1 MDSFL
6 NPFVDPSLEGCG
18 FVESL
23 QAERSKLVY
32 RDSYS
37 EYAGNT

>member
-1 MDSFL
+1 MDSFIG
-6 NPFVDPSLEGCG
+6 PFMDPSLEGRG
-18 FVESL
+18 FVESR